1 MNIFFLKRM
10 YYVKLRSDLY
20 SEICSIM
27 QTICHIVSVISRKIR
42 LERQIISSVNL
53 LPTAL
58 FALNMKSRLSEN
70 GYISACPFCVK
81 MNR

>member
-1 MNIFFLKRM
+1 M
-10 YYVKLRSDLY
+10 YYVMLRSDLY
-20 SEICSIM
+20 SETCSIM

-42 LERQIISSVNL
+42 LESRIISSVNL